1 MAALGAAGQSWTL
14 REREIVGSSV
24 VSLTTFVGW
33 RDARG
38 GSGEADADVVEY
50 GGATGAADDAATA
63 AAAEAAP
70 ENSTRIVNTRD
81 EAGERGAAVFAGDE
95 SPDALMA
102 HVCVRFVTHELYEL
116 EMPEE
121 MAPGQEP
128 HVRERH
134 DVSDWTFEG
143 MLSGPDD
150 GAELEWV
157 IVDIR

>member
-38 GSGEADADVVEY
+38 GGGEADADVVEY
-50 GGATGAADDAATA
+50 GSATGAADDAAA
-63 AAAEAAP
+63 PAAAEAAP
-70 ENSTRIVNTRD
+70 ENPTRIVNTRD

-102 HVCVRFVTHELYEL
+102 HVCVRFVTHELYDL
-116 EMPEE
+116 ET
-121 MAPGQEP
+121 AG
-128 HVRERH
+128 
-134 DVSDWTFEG
+134 
-143 MLSGPDD
+143 
-150 GAELEWV
+150 
-157 IVDIR
+157 IVARGRG